1 MSSEPS
7 IQVRKEA
14 WSGSDNRLARA
25 VARPMVRF
33 LAQETASGVMLLLAT
48 AVALIWVNMP
58 GGIGESYHHFWET
71 HLVFEIGNWMVF
83 DQSLEHTVNDV
94 LMVVFFFVV
103 GLEIKSELVVGDLRE
118 PRVAALP
125 AIAALGGMIVPAL
138 IYVAVTA
145 GGEGANGWGV
155 PMATDIAF
163 AVGVLALLGNKVP
176 QKLKLFLL
184 TLAIVDDIGAILVI
198 AAFYTTNIR
207 FDWLSL
213 AIGLL
218 LLVMILTRL
227 RVWYTPIYAMLGIVI
242 WYATFRSG
250 VHATIAGVALGL
262 MAPAKPLLGARAF
275 ESVEDVF
282 SGDGAV
288 PSRIFDANWRMKET
302 VSITTRMAQLLS
314 PWTGF
319 VIVPIFALA
328 NAGIELSG
336 SAIADAATSRITWG
350 VILGLVVGK
359 IVGVTLF
366 TWLAVRLNVASLPQG
381 VTIQHVTGGG
391 AVAGIGFTVA
401 LFIAKLAFVDENGE
415 ALHFLEEAIIGI
427 LLASLLATLLGWL
440 LLSRASARDTGAE
453 LPVQQTH

>member
-1 MSSEPS
+1 
-7 IQVRKEA
+7 
-14 WSGSDNRLARA
+14 
-25 VARPMVRF
+25 
-33 LAQETASGVMLLLAT
+33 MLLLAT
-48 AVALIWVNMP
+48 AIALIWVNMP
-58 GGIGESYHHFWET
+58 GEIGESYHHFWET
-71 HLVFEIGNWMVF
+71 HLAFEVGNWMVF

-125 AIAALGGMIVPAL
+125 AIAALGGMLMPAL

-145 GGEGANGWGV
+145 GGEGANGWGI

-163 AVGVLALLGNKVP
+163 AVGVLALMGPRVP

-198 AAFYTTNIR
+198 AVFYTTNIR
-207 FDWLSL
+207 FGWLSL

-218 LLVMILTRL
+218 LMVMTLTRL

-242 WYATFRSG
+242 WYATFKSG

-262 MAPAKPLLGARAF
+262 MAPAKP
-275 ESVEDVF
+275 
-282 SGDGAV
+282 
-288 PSRIFDANWRMKET
+288 RMKET

-336 SAIADAATSRITWG
+336 GAIAEAATSRITWG

-381 VTIQHVTGGG
+381 VTIQHVIGGG

-401 LFIAKLAFVDENGE
+401 LFIAKLAFVDETGE
-415 ALHFLEEAIIGI
+415 ALPFLEEAIIGI
-427 LLASLLATLLGWL
+427 LLASLLATFLGWL
-440 LLSRASARDTGAE
+440 LLSRASTQDTGAE